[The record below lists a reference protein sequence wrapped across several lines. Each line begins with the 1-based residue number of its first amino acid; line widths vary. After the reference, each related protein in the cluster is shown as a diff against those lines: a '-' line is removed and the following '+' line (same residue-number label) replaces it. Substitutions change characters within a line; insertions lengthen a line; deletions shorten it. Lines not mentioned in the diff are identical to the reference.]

1 MTELKEFKSD
11 KIFKLKE
18 SENDKRRKE
27 IEDMLNYQLEV
38 ARVKGEFPKIVTIGW
53 SHIYN
58 TTNGEEVEKWKRRN
72 EMFYEQLAS

>member
-1 MTELKEFKSD
+1 MTELIDLKSD

-38 ARVKGEFPKIVTIGW
+38 ARIKGEFPKIVTIGW

>member
-1 MTELKEFKSD
+1 MTELIDFKSD
-11 KIFKLKE
+11 KIFKLNE

-38 ARVKGEFPKIVTIGW
+38 ARVKGEFPKVVTIGW

-58 TTNGEEVEKWKRRN
+58 TTNGEEVEKWKRHN
-72 EMFYEQLAS
+72 QMFYEQLAS

>member
-1 MTELKEFKSD
+1 
-11 KIFKLKE
+11 
-18 SENDKRRKE
+18 
-27 IEDMLNYQLEV
+27 MLNYQLEV
-38 ARVKGEFPKIVTIGW
+38 ARMKGEFPKVVTIGW

>member
-1 MTELKEFKSD
+1 MTELIDFNSD
-11 KIFKLKE
+11 KIFKLNE

-27 IEDMLNYQLEV
+27 IEDVLNYQLEV
-38 ARVKGEFPKIVTIGW
+38 ARMKGEFPKIVTIGW

-72 EMFYEQLAS
+72 KMFYEQYAS

>member
-1 MTELKEFKSD
+1 MTELKEFKSV

-27 IEDMLNYQLEV
+27 IEDMLNYQLEL

-72 EMFYEQLAS
+72 ELFYEQLAS

>member
-1 MTELKEFKSD
+1 MTEQLS
-11 KIFKLKE
+11 
-18 SENDKRRKE
+18 RAKE
-27 IEDMLNYQLEV
+27 IEDMLNYNLEV
-38 ARVKGEFPKIVTIGW
+38 ARARGEFPKIVTIGW

>member
-1 MTELKEFKSD
+1 MTELINFNSD

-27 IEDMLNYQLEV
+27 IEEMLNYNLEV
-38 ARVKGEFPKIVTIGW
+38 ARARGEFPKIVTIGW

>member
-27 IEDMLNYQLEV
+27 IEDMLNYQLEL

-72 EMFYEQLAS
+72 KMFYEQLAS

>member
-27 IEDMLNYQLEV
+27 IEDMLNYQLEL

>member
-1 MTELKEFKSD
+1 MTELIDFNSD

-27 IEDMLNYQLEV
+27 IEDVLNYQLEV
-38 ARVKGEFPKIVTIGW
+38 ARMKGEFPKIVTIGW

-72 EMFYEQLAS
+72 KMFYEQIAS